1 MAIIEGQ
8 KPWYRRKTFWSSLA
22 AGCLFAAS
30 RVQPEY
36 GAILAAAAALAAAIA
51 GVSLREAVEKNR

>member
-1 MAIIEGQ
+1 MGENGSS

-22 AGCLFAAS
+22 AGLLFAAS
-30 RVQPEY
+30 KVQPQY
-36 GAILAAAAALAAAIA
+36 GAMLEGAAAIAAAIA